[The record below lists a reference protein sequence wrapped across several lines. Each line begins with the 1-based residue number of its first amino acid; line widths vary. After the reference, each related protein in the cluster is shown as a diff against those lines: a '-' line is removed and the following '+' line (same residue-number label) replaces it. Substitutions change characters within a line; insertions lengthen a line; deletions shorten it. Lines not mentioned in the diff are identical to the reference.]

1 MHTWGTDE
9 NGSLGQDFCWP
20 RPGSR
25 VPQELPLRLAAGAAG
40 WKHSA
45 GSSGAHRG
53 GPATRAE
60 SQSLLLL
67 LLLLL
72 PTASQPSMLHTR
84 IHTHTHTHTAMSAT
98 RCTLLKPAQ
107 VLTLVGEYTPGAG
120 EEQLA
125 VAAS

>member
-1 MHTWGTDE
+1 VHTWGTDE

-20 RPGSR
+20 RPGSH

-45 GSSGAHRG
+45 GASGAHSG

-60 SQSLLLL
+60 SQSPLLLL

-72 PTASQPSMLHTR
+72 PSASQPSM
-84 IHTHTHTHTAMSAT
+84 HTHTHRAMSAT
-98 RCTLLKPAQ
+98 RCTLLTPAQ
-107 VLTLVGEYTPGAG
+107 VLTLVGDYTPGAG